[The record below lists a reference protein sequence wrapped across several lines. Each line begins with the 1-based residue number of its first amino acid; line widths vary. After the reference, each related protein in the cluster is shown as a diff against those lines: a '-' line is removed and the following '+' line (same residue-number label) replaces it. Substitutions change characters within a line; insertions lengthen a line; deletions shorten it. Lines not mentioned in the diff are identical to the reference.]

1 MRLDRFVQKRLACS
15 TRTVHHLF
23 ADRQILVNGVAAHDG
38 LQQITKFCR
47 VEAQGKL
54 LHAREPL
61 YIMLNKPRGCVS
73 ATRDSKNTTV
83 LNLINL
89 PEKEQLHLAGRLDF
103 NTTGLLLLTNDGSW
117 SSRIMSPQHKR
128 PKTYRVETSDEIT
141 AEYVKKFAEGIYFAF
156 ENLTTLP
163 AALRILSATTA
174 ELTLYEGRYHQIK
187 RMFGFFRN
195 KVISLHRL
203 SVESIALDADLAAG
217 EYRHLTPAEVASVVP
232 ATAAPFQQTSTCRN
246 APPAVLACAPRAHS
260 SVG

>member
-15 TRTVHHLF
+15 TRTVHYLF

-47 VEAQGKL
+47 VEAEGKL
-54 LHAREPL
+54 LQAREPI
-61 YIMLNKPRGCVS
+61 YIMLHKPLGCAS

-83 LNLINL
+83 LSLLDL

-103 NTTGLLLLTNDGSW
+103 NTTGLLLLTNDGNW
-117 SSRIMSPQHKR
+117 SSRIMCPQQKR
-128 PKTYRVETSDEIT
+128 PKTYRVETSEEIT
-141 AEYVKKFAEGIYFAF
+141 AEYVTKFAEGIRFAF

-163 AALRILSATTA
+163 AELKLLSATTA
-174 ELTLYEGRYHQIK
+174 ELTIYEGRYHQIK

-203 SVESIALDADLAAG
+203 SVGSIELDEGLAAG
-217 EYRHLTPAEVASVVP
+217 QYRHLTTAEVASVLPVME
-232 ATAAPFQQTSTCRN
+232 ALSSQRLRVET
-246 APPAVLACAPRAHS
+246 PPLRC
-260 SVG
+260 